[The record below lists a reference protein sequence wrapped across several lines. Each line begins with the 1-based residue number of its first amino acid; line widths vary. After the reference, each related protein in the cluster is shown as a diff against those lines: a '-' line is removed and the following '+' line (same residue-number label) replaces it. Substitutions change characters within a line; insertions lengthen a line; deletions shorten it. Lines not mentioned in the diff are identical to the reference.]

1 MTKDT
6 NTITWQQSTDQR
18 MAGTNVCI
26 TGMQNEATEQEQT
39 NGNQIDETLNC

>member
-6 NTITWQQSTDQR
+6 NAITDSSQQTNEWQ
-18 MAGTNVCI
+18 ALCINI